1 MSGLDYV
8 KGYDFSRVIA
18 HMQRDGLSRDEATQ
32 SAEQLRAFMA
42 LNAMRL
48 ESPVCLVAWEGMEP
62 AWHAFILDTR
72 AYARFCQNAFGGM
85 LHHWPDAYG
94 TAEFRAGWSKTVEL
108 AAKHFGIFLDR
119 NPEARESGRG
129 KQWNMA
135 AFCSREPGEG
145 EEWPLNVESN
155 IQSVA

>member
-1 MSGLDYV
+1 MTGLDYV
-8 KGYDFSRVIA
+8 QSYDFSRVIS
-18 HMQRDGLSRDEATQ
+18 HVMRDGLSRDEATQ

-42 LNAMRL
+42 LNAMHL
-48 ESPVCLVAWEGMEP
+48 DAPTCLVAWEGMEP

-72 AYARFCQNAFGGM
+72 EYARFCQGAFGRM

-94 TAEFRAGWSKTVEL
+94 TDEFRDGWSKTVEL

-135 AFCSREPGEG
+135 ALCSRPSEPGEG
-145 EEWPLNVESN
+145 DEWPLARS
-155 IQSVA
+155 AA